1 MFPTGMTT
9 SFLSSIYQILDVNP
23 KGMFWIATNG
33 KYWIVGKNVH
43 NNFKDIVLTL
53 GTTTSMANIA
63 MKSIL
68 MKEKPTTISH
78 NIEFSISVAESLF
91 INLCNSS
98 NEDGPSFPNVVVP
111 IFMNS

>member
-1 MFPTGMTT
+1 MTT
-9 SFLSSIYQILDVNP
+9 SFLSSIYQNLDVNLR
-23 KGMFWIATNG
+23 GMFWIVTNG
-33 KYWIVGKNVH
+33 KYWIVGQNVH

-63 MKSIL
+63 MKGIL
-68 MKEKPTTISH
+68 MKEKPTIVSH
-78 NIEFSISVAESLF
+78 NTKFFISVAESSF
-91 INLCNSS
+91 INLCDSS